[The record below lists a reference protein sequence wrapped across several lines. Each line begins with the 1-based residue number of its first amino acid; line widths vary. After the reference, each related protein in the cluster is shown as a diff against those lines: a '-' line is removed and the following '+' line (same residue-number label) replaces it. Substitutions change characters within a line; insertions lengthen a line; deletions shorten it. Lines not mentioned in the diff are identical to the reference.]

1 MGYSMA
7 RKTGI
12 VRWFNRL
19 KGFGFIQPQDEKDA
33 DIFVHYSQIEGEG
46 YRNLFEGDPVS
57 YEEYDAGKGPQA
69 RKVRR

>member
-1 MGYSMA
+1 MA
-7 RKTGI
+7 RKNGI

-19 KGFGFIQPQDEKDA
+19 KGFGFIQPDEGET

-57 YEEYDAGKGPQA
+57 YEEIDAGKGPQA
-69 RKVRR
+69 RNVRR

>member
-1 MGYSMA
+1 MS
-7 RKTGI
+7 RKNGI

-19 KGFGFIQPQDEKDA
+19 KGFGFIQPEEGES

-46 YRNLFEGDPVS
+46 YRNLFEGDSVS

-69 RKVRR
+69 RRVRR

>member
-1 MGYSMA
+1 MS
-7 RKTGI
+7 RKRGI

-19 KGFGFIQPQDEKDA
+19 KGFGFIQPEEDGQN

-57 YEEYDAGKGPQA
+57 YELIDNGKGPQA
-69 RKVRR
+69 RRVRR

>member
-1 MGYSMA
+1 MA
-7 RKTGI
+7 RKSGI

-19 KGFGFIQPQDEKDA
+19 KGFGFIKPEDGDS

-57 YEEYDAGKGPQA
+57 YEEFDAGKGPQA
-69 RKVRR
+69 RRVTRR

>member
-1 MGYSMA
+1 MS
-7 RKTGI
+7 RKRGI

-19 KGFGFIQPQDEKDA
+19 KGFGFIQPEEDDQN

-57 YEEYDAGKGPQA
+57 YELIDNGKGPQA
-69 RKVRR
+69 RRVRR